1 MSDKSMENMEALLKT
16 LKELK
21 QAEFRN
27 KGEDQAQDN
36 GNIIDD

>member
-21 QAEFRN
+21 QAELRN